1 MVVGSRHSSNDSI
14 FYLCTLLRGKTEGVR
29 DLKSDTSA
37 YLLERVFPSQRGIKS
52 RMFFSVSP
60 SLFFFIIILRHCAPP
75 SSLKTMHI
83 LPGESSNITTLLHRY
98 SSLGPLT
105 FSYPFPTPPLF
116 LLSALPPSPLLI
128 CLPIRRPSFHVLPT
142 PYPLRSAAAAAAAT
156 AFPPPLPHYLYF
168 GGAQCT
174 PSRFPSFA
182 PYLSLTFHLHMRVLI
197 LKSWPTTD
205 IQY

>member
-1 MVVGSRHSSNDSI
+1 MIPPRTCLKEFLPLSEG
-14 FYLCTLLRGKTEGVR
+14 LRAECFF
-29 DLKSDTSA
+29 
-37 YLLERVFPSQRGIKS
+37 FPSL
-52 RMFFSVSP
+52 
-60 SLFFFIIILRHCAPP
+60 SLYLTLFIIIILHHCAPP

-142 PYPLRSAAAAAAAT
+142 PYPLRSAAA
-156 AFPPPLPHYLYF
+156 FPPPLPHYLYF
-168 GGAQCT
+168 GGAQCAS
-174 PSRFPSFA
+174 SRFPSFA